1 MALMTKN
8 ALPDYPCFLAEE
20 SEVGVAPRVSI
31 LSAPLAATV
40 SWGAGTD
47 QGPRAILDASPALE
61 VFDDEL
67 LQETV
72 LAGIETLP
80 PMDFAGCALEMVA
93 ARICT
98 AVGAE
103 VARGRFPVLLGGE
116 HSVTTGAVAALLRNY
131 PDLHVVQIDAHLDLR
146 DSYEETPLSHAA
158 VMRRLDD
165 LAVPFTQVGIRSFSQ
180 EEWLLVQ
187 ERGWQPFF
195 MRRIK
200 AEADWVA
207 QICAE
212 IKGPVYLTV
221 DVDGLDPSIMPAT
234 GTPEPDGMS
243 WAMAIDL
250 IRALVREKHLVGMDV
265 VEFAPRPGAE
275 HAAFLAAKLIY
286 RTLGYLYAPVLAG
299 QGGQI

>member
-1 MALMTKN
+1 MKEAMH
-8 ALPDYPCFLAEE
+8 AYPRFLAEE

-40 SWGAGTD
+40 SWGEGTD

-67 LQETV
+67 LQETIQ
-72 LAGIETLP
+72 AGIETLAP
-80 PMDFAGCALEMVA
+80 LDFTGCSLEAVCE
-93 ARICT
+93 RICQ
-98 AVGAE
+98 AVSAE
-103 VARGRFPVLLGGE
+103 LARDRFPVLLGGE
-116 HSVTTGAVAALLRNY
+116 HSVTTGAVAALLREY

-146 DSYEETPLSHAA
+146 DAYEGTPLSHAA

-165 LAVPFTQVGIRSFSQ
+165 LAIPFIQVGIRSFSQ

-207 QICAE
+207 KVCAG
-212 IKGPVYLTV
+212 INGPVYLTV
-221 DVDGLDPSIMPAT
+221 DVDGFDPAIMPAT

-243 WAMAIDL
+243 WAMATDL
-250 IRALVREKHLVGMDV
+250 IRALVREKRLVGMDV
-265 VEFAPRPGAE
+265 VELAPRPGAE
-275 HAAFLAAKLIY
+275 HAAFCAAKLIY
-286 RTLGYLYAPVLAG
+286 RTLGYLFEPLFAG
-299 QGGQI
+299 QGGRP